1 MPYTFLSQRND
12 LGGGPVSLIRDS
24 IIRFFPQN
32 RVGSLNGSVSCATR
46 SSAECSSIETL
57 TEAAFTKC
65 GYHIIIIKI
74 DVLR

>member
-32 RVGSLNGSVSCATR
+32 RAGSLNGSLSCATR
-46 SSAECSSIETL
+46 STQN
-57 TEAAFTKC
+57 
-65 GYHIIIIKI
+65 
-74 DVLR
+74 VLATSEVYRDINGGCIHEVWLSYYNY